1 MGALYSDNK
10 LLSVG
15 ETNLYYFPHIEK
27 IVSIVTDE
35 INDGLYGNTFD
46 KSISIVGERGY
57 GKTTIISKIYEYY
70 QKKSY
75 SIFKINQDL
84 MTFER
89 FFEEL
94 NSKNWPSKFSN
105 ILSESRIDVGI
116 DLPIGE
122 LVKNLFSTFR
132 KSHTFESEYD
142 EYYKSKFN
150 ILSKF
155 LQKNKVIILID
166 DFDKQSDVVKQFFI
180 KLLNYQSSSVFDNL
194 IIIFTATKS
203 INKTKSLHIKKLS
216 FEYFQQIV
224 NKQKIDET
232 QLKSIYSL
240 INGNLHLVTIIQQLI
255 LGNNIERLNI
265 QKSLKEELLTKPN
278 GENLYSVLRNIS
290 LIDKTNI
297 NKNLATNFLSQ
308 IQLETYIND
317 CIDENLLIETADSYS
332 FSSSYVLY
340 VLEEWD
346 DVERHEY
353 SVIILRCF
361 DIIYPGNYQD
371 RHILANKLGLIE
383 ESEVSKILNNISDFK
398 CLNIYPEKED
408 SFRQKTQEQYELIIS
423 ADDHFMS
430 GNFEEVLKLIEKTT
444 DFHPYLKLEILDI
457 KFQTLYNQFIDIV
470 RQKELLTEIERE
482 IYSLDAEKI
491 YKEYLLKFLIL
502 KKNIL
507 LELSELKELSSVNK
521 KIEEIITQFPQNSYI
536 YLLYYAQKLNSNME
550 YSVEIA
556 EKIIQDAYEYFN
568 SNKFKYPKHYIIA
581 SINYLSNLYLT
592 LNYSAANR
600 VARQLLNELEE
611 GIIPYYSFG
620 NLMLINNISLIDFV
634 NKEKINSELLADIHQ
649 NSLPDIDLIK
659 SNFAVMYFLSG
670 NLEKSL
676 SFIKEAYFS
685 INRNTDVDSYY
696 KYYIHNNYAFINLFL
711 GINRDSALAIID
723 DLLMSLPDS
732 QSKNYF
738 KKRNQLLSKQMEQ
751 LIIELEQNKL
761 DVAQFN
767 NFLLKYYPEE
777 IGIVWQHWGQL
788 LLLTPLEIWE

>member
-1 MGALYSDNK
+1 MSALYSDNK

-27 IVSIVTDE
+27 IVSKVTDE

-166 DFDKQSDVVKQFFI
+166 DFDKQSDVVKKFFI

-308 IQLETYIND
+308 IQLEAYIND

-423 ADDHFMS
+423 AVDHFMS

-457 KFQTLYNQFIDIV
+457 KFQTLYNQFIDII

-507 LELSELKELSSVNK
+507 LELSELEELSSVNK
-521 KIEEIITQFPQNSYI
+521 KIEEIRTQFPQNSYI
-536 YLLYYAQKLNSNME
+536 CLLYYAQKLNSNME

-556 EKIIQDAYEYFN
+556 EKIIQEAYEYFN
-568 SNKFKYPKHYIIA
+568 SNKFKYPKHYM
-581 SINYLSNLYLT
+581 INYLSNLYLT
-592 LNYSAANR
+592 LQYSTADR
-600 VARQLLNELEE
+600 VAKQLLQELDV
-611 GIIPYYSFG
+611 GIVPHYSFG
-620 NLMLINNISLIDFV
+620 NPMLINNVSLLDFI
-634 NKEKINSELLADIHQ
+634 NKTKINEELLARTKQ
-649 NSLPDIDLIK
+649 NSLPDVDLIK
-659 SNFAVMYFLSG
+659 SNFAVMHFLSG

-676 SFIKEAYFS
+676 SLIKEAYFS

-723 DLLMSLPDS
+723 DLLMFLPDS

-738 KKRNQLLSKQMEQ
+738 KKRNQLLSKQREQ
-751 LIIELEQNKL
+751 LIIELVQNKL

>member
-1 MGALYSDNK
+1 M
-10 LLSVG
+10 
-15 ETNLYYFPHIEK
+15 
-27 IVSIVTDE
+27 
-35 INDGLYGNTFD
+35 
-46 KSISIVGERGY
+46 
-57 GKTTIISKIYEYY
+57 
-70 QKKSY
+70 
-75 SIFKINQDL
+75 
-84 MTFER
+84 
-89 FFEEL
+89 
-94 NSKNWPSKFSN
+94 
-105 ILSESRIDVGI
+105 
-116 DLPIGE
+116 
-122 LVKNLFSTFR
+122 
-132 KSHTFESEYD
+132 
-142 EYYKSKFN
+142 
-150 ILSKF
+150 
-155 LQKNKVIILID
+155 
-166 DFDKQSDVVKQFFI
+166 
-180 KLLNYQSSSVFDNL
+180 
-194 IIIFTATKS
+194 
-203 INKTKSLHIKKLS
+203 
-216 FEYFQQIV
+216 
-224 NKQKIDET
+224 
-232 QLKSIYSL
+232 
-240 INGNLHLVTIIQQLI
+240 
-255 LGNNIERLNI
+255 
-265 QKSLKEELLTKPN
+265 LTKPN

-353 SVIILRCF
+353 SVIILKCF

-423 ADDHFMS
+423 AVDHFMS